1 MLARVRRTIETRR
14 LLERGDR
21 VVVACSGGA
30 DSSVLV
36 HVLATLASELGIS
49 LLVASVDHGLRE
61 ESWSE
66 VEAVGRFAASLGLE
80 FEALRVDVRGASL
93 QAAAREARYEAL
105 LGLAARASARRIAV
119 GHTLDDQA
127 ETTLARLLRGA
138 GLFGLGGVKPA
149 REDGVIRPLI
159 DATRAEVRAYALR
172 HVLPTIED
180 PSNRD
185 VRFQRVR
192 IREDLLPRLT
202 EEDPRVAVHLAELA
216 DEARDLAEQVGTVLD
231 ERLLGLEDPFV
242 LPFERI
248 RAADVRS
255 FRRLLVRAWAE
266 RAIGVPL
273 RRPHVVD
280 LEALL
285 DAPGE
290 VWLPS
295 SWVGSRG
302 AEGLRLEHR
311 VQRSGR
317 VGRHTE

>member
-21 VVVACSGGA
+21 VVVACSGGP

-36 HVLATLASELGIS
+36 HALAALAPELGIS
-49 LLVASVDHGLRE
+49 LVVASVDHGLRA
-61 ESWSE
+61 ESEAE
-66 VEAVGRFAASLGLE
+66 VESVGRFAASLGLE
-80 FEALRVDVRGASL
+80 FAKLRVEVRGGSL

-105 LGLAARASARRIAV
+105 LDLASRTGARRVAV

-138 GLFGLGGVKPA
+138 GLLGLSGIEPA
-149 REDGVIRPLI
+149 REDGVIRPLL
-159 DATRAEVRAYALR
+159 DVTRAEVRAYAVR

-185 VRFQRVR
+185 MRFQRVR
-192 IREDLLPRLT
+192 LREDLLPRLAA
-202 EEDPRVAVHLAELA
+202 EDPSVARHLAELA
-216 DEARDLAEQVGTVLD
+216 DEARDLAEQVEAALD

-248 RAADVRS
+248 RETDVRS

-266 RAIGVPL
+266 RALGLSL

-285 DAPGE
+285 EAPGE

-295 SWVGSRG
+295 SWVGRRDVD
-302 AEGLRLEHR
+302 GLRLEPR
-311 VQRSGR
+311 VQRSGHVR
-317 VGRHTE
+317 RHTE